1 MSSSLKKYI
10 VEVVKNKK
18 HLMSEGLQ
26 FHIDEN
32 IPISTNI
39 YRKGSSKYFDLFNE
53 ARELHIAGI
62 IELNHEIDKMHI
74 NELEVGKWAKYEGKM
89 VPLDHPFLLEDY
101 ELENDTIAEA
111 NYQGKKVKL
120 GKAGVKRA
128 GDGKAVVYVNSGKKN
143 KDGTIKV
150 KKVTFGS
157 SMAMAMGKSDAHKKR
172 RKSFGERH
180 KCSDK
185 KDKTKAG
192 YWSCRAT
199 KLFGRN
205 IPGWW

>member
-1 MSSSLKKYI
+1 MSKDLEKYI
-10 VEVVKNKK
+10 IEVLSNKK
-18 HLMSEGLQ
+18 NILSEGLK
-26 FHIDEN
+26 FHIKEN

-39 YRKGSSKYFDLFNE
+39 YRRGSDKYFDLFNE
-53 ARELHIAGI
+53 ARQMYNEGV
-62 IELNHEIDKMHI
+62 IELNHSIDKMYI
-74 NELEVGKWAKYEGKM
+74 SELDVGKWAVYRGNM
-89 VPLDHPFLLEDY
+89 VPLDFPFLLE
-101 ELENDTIAEA
+101 EHEENDTIAEA
-111 NYQGKKVKL
+111 MYKGKKVKL
-120 GKAGVKRA
+120 GKAGIKRI
-128 GDGKAVVYVNSGKKN
+128 GKGKAVVYVDSGKRN
-143 KDGTIKV
+143 KDGSIRV

-157 SMAMAMGKSDAHKKR
+157 NMPMAMGKSEAHRKR

-180 KCSDK
+180 QCHKK

>member
-1 MSSSLKKYI
+1 MNSDLKKYI
-10 VEVVKNKK
+10 VEILSNKNN
-18 HLMSEGLQ
+18 LLSEGLR

-39 YRKGSSKYFDLFNE
+39 YRRGSDKYFDLFNE
-53 ARELHIAGI
+53 ARQMYNDGI
-62 IELNHEIDKMHI
+62 IDLNHEIDKMYI
-74 NELEVGKWAKYEGKM
+74 SELDVGKWALYNGEM
-89 VPLDHPFLLEDY
+89 VPLDFPFLLEEHED
-101 ELENDTIAEA
+101 NDTIAEA
-111 NYQGKKVKL
+111 MYKGKKVKL
-120 GKAGVKRA
+120 GKAGVKRV
-128 GDGKAVVYVNSGKKN
+128 GKGKAVVYVNSGKKN

-157 SMAMAMGKSDAHKKR
+157 SMPMAMGKSEAHRKR

-180 KCSDK
+180 QCHKK